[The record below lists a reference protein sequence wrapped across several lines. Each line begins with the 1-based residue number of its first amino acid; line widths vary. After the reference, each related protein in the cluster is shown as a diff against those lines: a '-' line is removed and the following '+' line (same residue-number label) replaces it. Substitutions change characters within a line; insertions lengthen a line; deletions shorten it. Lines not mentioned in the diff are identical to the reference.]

1 MDNIPFK
8 NNDIMKLGEKFGDD
22 DKKKKRK
29 QDIDYTDMR
38 GRTYSG
44 TKTKGLFGGSK
55 IEVSHPNYGSLYIK
69 ERGNKMKVIE
79 RDTSG
84 NVIYKDVVR
93 PTRQKKKYLK
103 N

>member
-8 NNDIMKLGEKFGDD
+8 NNDIMKLGKKFGDG
-22 DKKKKRK
+22 DKNKRK
-29 QDIDYTDMR
+29 QDIYYTDVR

-44 TKTKGLFGGSK
+44 TKKKGLFGGSK
-55 IEVSHPNYGSLYIK
+55 IEVSHPDYGSLYIK
-69 ERGNKMKVIE
+69 EKGNKMKVVE

-93 PTRQKKKYLK
+93 PTKQKRKYLK
-103 N
+103 K